1 MLRLQRRRAPAP
13 SGRKSRQLGGSAR
26 SASSDRGPWNRA
38 AGRALCPHGRRLS
51 QRLLPILILAES
63 PGERRAAVG
72 SACCGWAFTAGPSG
86 GAGGGAGAP
95 GLQPELEFQGHR
107 AGPREMLCSRFP
119 W

>member
-1 MLRLQRRRAPAP
+1 M
-13 SGRKSRQLGGSAR
+13 
-26 SASSDRGPWNRA
+26 
-38 AGRALCPHGRRLS
+38 
-51 QRLLPILILAES
+51 
-63 PGERRAAVG
+63 G